1 MFGNYQKLPVE
12 LYIKIY
18 RMKDYINLILASA
31 ELPKKIHPD
40 DLKRFQASTNLNDK
54 QINKLTPSDVYGR
67 GWANA
72 RKAYELGKTLYPAP
86 VKLPSLDHKTDQMIK
101 ASLSD
106 PFYFYRILIYL
117 ESRERM

>member
-40 DLKRFQASTNLNDK
+40 DLKRFQASTN
-54 QINKLTPSDVYGR
+54 
-67 GWANA
+67 
-72 RKAYELGKTLYPAP
+72 
-86 VKLPSLDHKTDQMIK
+86 
-101 ASLSD
+101 
-106 PFYFYRILIYL
+106 
-117 ESRERM
+117 